1 MPSQD
6 IATLKLTVDPDALK
20 KIISEGRLMEFSA
33 AVASSAAAQINAE
46 LVKHVAEAT
55 HVAEA
60 ASARSGQGLSVNIA
74 YRSVVIDGEPGFGTH
89 PPGPPRPPVV
99 KFEF

>member
-6 IATLKLTVDPDALK
+6 IATLKLTVDPDALR

-46 LVKHVAEAT
+46 LVKN
-55 HVAEA
+55 VAEA
-60 ASARSGQGLSVNIA
+60 ASARSGQGLAVDIA

-99 KFEF
+99 RFEF

>member
-1 MPSQD
+1 MPSED
-6 IATLKLTVDPDALK
+6 IATLKLTVDSDALR

-33 AVASSAAAQINAE
+33 AVASSTAAQINAE
-46 LVKHVAEAT
+46 LVKHVAEA
-55 HVAEA
+55 
-60 ASARSGQGLSVNIA
+60 ASARSEQGLAVDIA

-99 KFEF
+99 RFEF

>member
-1 MPSQD
+1 MAGQD
-6 IATLKLTVDPDALK
+6 IATLKLTVDPDALH
-20 KIISEGRLMEFSA
+20 KIISGGRLMEFSA
-33 AVASSAAAQINAE
+33 AVASSAAAQINAQ
-46 LVKHVAEAT
+46 LVK

-60 ASARSGQGLSVNIA
+60 ASARSGQGLSVDIA

-89 PPGPPRPPVV
+89 PPGPHRPVV

>member
-6 IATLKLTVDPDALK
+6 IAKLKLTVDPDALH

-33 AVASSAAAQINAE
+33 AVGASAAAQINAE
-46 LVKHVAEAT
+46 LVKHVAEA
-55 HVAEA
+55 
-60 ASARSGQGLSVNIA
+60 ASARSGQGLSLDIA

-89 PPGPPRPPVV
+89 PPGPRPPVV